1 MQYSVAV
8 LVPLALMLVSAYAQD
23 INQTVLTVNHTE
35 DIVLSLPPRSGNLEL
50 YALPVGQGD
59 CTLIQCP
66 NGKLVVFDCGSSG
79 GNGVSAAQVQAF
91 LGTRIGDVVSIFISH
106 PNQDHFNYLPDIA
119 WTSSVNSV
127 IIGATLAA
135 YNSPRST
142 EIYNWLL
149 NYNSTGKLYTVN
161 SGSSCIGTCTVGSG
175 TNFCSNSNV
184 NFNILATNVGS
195 TANQKSIVMKITSG
209 TFNVLLSGDMEGT
222 ASTTIA
228 GTPAVQPLLRSV
240 VYPMS
245 HHGASSQAN
254 RVEWLMQILPQKTF
268 ASSGYNYGSC
278 RHPRCDT
285 LNRITNL
292 VNSRLVAAT
301 AHPIYCGN
309 SRGVAPTQDPAFT
322 SHIYETSPT
331 SDTICMLNYTSTGL
345 FNQICHQV
353 VELASAPQV
362 LGDPGD
368 DDDCE
373 IQLDAEAEVGA
384 GAMGMATHYSTIVM
398 MVTLLLPLTSY

>member
-1 MQYSVAV
+1 MLNQNLVAV
-8 LVPLALMLVSAYAQD
+8 LVPLALMVVSTHAQD
-23 INQTVLTVNHTE
+23 NQTTSTVDRTE
-35 DIVLSLPPRSGNLEL
+35 DIDLLLPPPSGNLEL

-59 CTLIQCP
+59 CTFIQCP

-79 GNGVSAAQVQAF
+79 GNGLSAAQIQAF
-91 LGTRIGDVVSIFISH
+91 LGTRIGDVVTIFISH
-106 PNQDHFNYLPDIA
+106 PNQDHFNYLPDIN
-119 WTSSVNSV
+119 WTSSVQYV

-142 EIYNWLL
+142 QIYNWLL
-149 NYNSTGKLYTVN
+149 NYNSMGKLYTVN
-161 SGSSCIGTCTVGSG
+161 GGSSCIGTCTVSSG

-209 TFNVLLSGDMEGT
+209 GFNVLLSGDMEGA

-228 GTPAVQPLLRSV
+228 GTPAVQPLLLSV
-240 VYPMS
+240 VYQMS

-254 RVEWLMQILPQKTF
+254 RVEWLERILPQKSF
-268 ASSGYNYGSC
+268 ASSGYNFGRC

-292 VNSRLVAAT
+292 NNSRLVAAT

-309 SRGVAPTQDPAFT
+309 AGTTPPTQYPAFT

-331 SDTICMLNYTSTGL
+331 MNTICMLMYTSTGL
-345 FNQICHQV
+345 FNQDCYQV
-353 VELASAPQV
+353 LQMASAQV
-362 LGDPGD
+362 SVDPED
-368 DDDCE
+368 VDDCE
-373 IQLDAEAEVGA
+373 IQLDTEADVGA
-384 GAMGMATHYSTIVM
+384 GAMGVAACYSII
-398 MVTLLLPLTSY
+398 MVAIFLLRLTSY